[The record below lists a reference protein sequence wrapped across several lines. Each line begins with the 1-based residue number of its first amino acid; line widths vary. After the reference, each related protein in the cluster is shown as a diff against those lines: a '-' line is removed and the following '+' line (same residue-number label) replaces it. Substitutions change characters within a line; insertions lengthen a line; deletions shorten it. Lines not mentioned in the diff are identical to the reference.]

1 MVAIQ
6 RVPVASPSTTPP
18 PPLAVI
24 AALLMSATSE
34 KQLKPLRVFVVD
46 DSMLNRRMLK
56 NSLQLDGHTCEE
68 AEDGLE
74 AVSRIVAIIADS
86 AEGTPSSKQFDAIL
100 IDNHMPRM
108 NGTTATQEMRRRGYA
123 GVIIGITGD
132 DDELTKQEF
141 LTAGANGCLV
151 KPISHDGLVAC
162 LATHLMGQGLVSART
177 SAVL

>member
-1 MVAIQ
+1 LKYFLF
-6 RVPVASPSTTPP
+6 RSTDH
-18 PPLAVI
+18 L
-24 AALLMSATSE
+24 
-34 KQLKPLRVFVVD
+34 VFHAPR
-46 DSMLNRRMLK
+46 SIRNLNP
-56 NSLQLDGHTCEE
+56 NE
-68 AEDGLE
+68 
-74 AVSRIVAIIADS
+74 
-86 AEGTPSSKQFDAIL
+86 SSKAFDVIL

-162 LATHLMGQGLVSART
+162 LATHLKFAAQIALSAE
-177 SAVL
+177 L